1 MSPTIVKTKGFRF
14 RMKLAAF
21 DYDWTI
27 IRPNSDGEFPK
38 NKDDWKWLRPNVPS
52 VLKSLYDKGFC
63 IVLFTNQ
70 TKRWKGEQ
78 IETVVKS
85 LEIPVLACIAFDKA
99 EHKPSTAMYDGLFAG
114 KKVDNTKSFFVG
126 DALGRQND
134 WSNTDKLFAQAVNL
148 KVITPEEM
156 FGAEEPL
163 PIKLPMLETT
173 SAQELVV
180 MVGFPGSG
188 KSYWADKVFGANK
201 DYTVL
206 HGDELKTSAKLQSA
220 ALKCLKNGQSVVI
233 DATNPSRKKRS
244 EYITIANTLNV
255 PTRCVHVAT
264 SMGDSM
270 YRNNNRP
277 KETQVPKIVYYVFNK
292 HFEMPVKEEGFV
304 DIVTIQQ

>member
-1 MSPTIVKTKGFRF
+1 MSPTIVKSKGFRF
-14 RMKLAAF
+14 RMKVAAF

-78 IETVVKS
+78 IETVVNS
-85 LEIPVLACIAFDKA
+85 LDIPVLACIAFDKA
-99 EHKPSTAMYDGLFAG
+99 EHKPSTAMYDSVFAG

-134 WSNTDKLFAQAVNL
+134 WSNTDKLFAQAVGL
-148 KVITPEEM
+148 KVSSPEEM
-156 FGAEEPL
+156 FVLQEPSPTKSPL
-163 PIKLPMLETT
+163 LKTT

-188 KSYWADKVFGANK
+188 KSYWAEKVFGSNNQ
-201 DYTVL
+201 YTVL
-206 HGDELKTSAKLQSA
+206 HGDQLKTSAKLQSA
-220 ALKCLKNGQSVVI
+220 ALKCLRNGQSVVI
-233 DATNPSRKKRS
+233 DATNPSRKKRA
-244 EYITIANTLNV
+244 EYVSIANTLNV
-255 PTRCVHVAT
+255 PVRCVHVAT
-264 SMGDSM
+264 NMGDSM

-277 KETQVPKIVYYVFNK
+277 KDTQVPKIVYYMFNK
-292 HFEMPVKEEGFV
+292 HFEMPMKEEGFA
-304 DIVTIQQ
+304 DIVTI